1 VSYFLGLLASHLAP
15 RLTQPWRRHVA
26 RGVSKQIFVMVVLS
40 PVLAH
45 LTRKLV
51 DRTLG
56 RLWPALGEGFKW
68 IPDFI
73 FAPALAT
80 TALSFATPILFD
92 TYDRGKQAR
101 ARSRAKRAA
110 LPLPAA
116 GDAAG
121 KKSQ

>member
-1 VSYFLGLLASHLAP
+1 
-15 RLTQPWRRHVA
+15 
-26 RGVSKQIFVMVVLS
+26 VSKQIFVMVVLS
-40 PVLAH
+40 PVVAH

-56 RLWPALGEGFKW
+56 RLWPALGEGFNKW

-80 TALSFATPILFD
+80 TVLSFATPILFD
-92 TYDRGKQAR
+92 TYDRGEQAR

-110 LPLPAA
+110 LPPTAA
-116 GDAAG
+116 GGEAG

>member
-1 VSYFLGLLASHLAP
+1 M
-15 RLTQPWRRHVA
+15 A

-40 PVLAH
+40 PVVAH

-51 DRTLG
+51 DRTIG
-56 RLWPALGEGFKW
+56 RLWPALGEGFNKW
-68 IPDFI
+68 VPDFI

-80 TALSFATPILFD
+80 TVLSFVTPILFD

-110 LPLPAA
+110 MPLPAA
-116 GDAAG
+116 GAAA